1 MSHTLTP
8 FRLQK
13 YLAGLRYPAR
23 KHDAVHRAL
32 ERGADEQVL
41 GVLRRLPDRWYPSP
55 VELSREV
62 GRPVAEPER
71 AALDVTAKA

>member
-1 MSHTLTP
+1 MRHTLTP

-23 KHDAVHRAL
+23 KHDAVHCAL

-41 GVLRRLPDRWYPSP
+41 GVLRRIPDRWYPSP
-55 VELSREV
+55 IELSRVV
-62 GRPVAEPER
+62 GRPAAAPEES
-71 AALDVTAKA
+71 AADVTAKA